1 MSAEQQK
8 GRVYEQLS
16 LFPIKEEEY
25 DLRHDMTGKG
35 GTGTS
40 QHEERQAFTASDTGR
55 ALAEDLMER
64 VCDRAN
70 LNQAYRRV
78 RANKGSP
85 GIDGMRVEDLDEWC
99 RAHKDEL
106 IASLMDGSY
115 QPQPVKGVQIPKPGG
130 GMRQLGIPTVVD
142 RLVQQ
147 AILQVLEPIFD
158 PMFSDSSFGFRTHRS
173 AHDALIQASK
183 YVEEGYNIVVDCD
196 VEKFFDRV
204 NHDILMGRLARHI
217 GDKRLLRIIRRF
229 LQAGIM
235 QQGVCI
241 ERYEGTP
248 QGGLC

>member
-8 GRVYEQLS
+8 GRSYEQLR
-16 LFPIKEEEY
+16 LFPIREEEY
-25 DLRHDMTGKG
+25 DLGHGMTGEG

-40 QHEERQAFTASDTGR
+40 QHEERQAFTALDTGR

-99 RAHKDEL
+99 RTHKDEL
-106 IASLMDGSY
+106 IASLIDGSY

-130 GMRQLGIPTVVD
+130 GARQLGIPTVVD

-147 AILQVLEPIFD
+147 AILQVLEPMFD

-196 VEKFFDRV
+196 VEKFFD
-204 NHDILMGRLARHI
+204 H
-217 GDKRLLRIIRRF
+217 
-229 LQAGIM
+229 
-235 QQGVCI
+235 
-241 ERYEGTP
+241 TS
-248 QGGLC
+248 